1 MLKRSRPPSPPPLPP
16 DVISGDSSPGSRGNS
31 WTRRWKLKSEL
42 QEMLPI
48 LISIIIPCKN
58 SSAFLDECMASVLAQ
73 GEFIDPRFIE
83 VSIFDDGSSDDSL
96 QILREWEAKLVAHG
110 FGFVLSGQER
120 SGGCGFARNRAVAQ
134 SKGKY
139 LCFLDSDDIMLP
151 ERCAAQ
157 LSACLDQACTSTP
170 CASHRCRTLRAGPP
184 APTERS

>member
-1 MLKRSRPPSPPPLPP
+1 MMELKGGSIELKKRSRPPSPPPLPP
-16 DVISGDSSPGSRGNS
+16 GVVSGESSTTSCGKP
-31 WTRRWKLKSEL
+31 WTRRWKLRSDL

-73 GEFIDPRFIE
+73 GGFIDPRFIE
-83 VSIFDDGSSDDSL
+83 VSIFDDGSTDDSL
-96 QILREWEAKLVAHG
+96 RILRDWETKLVAHG
-110 FGFVLSGQER
+110 FGFVLSGRET
-120 SGGCGFARNRAVAQ
+120 SGGCGYARNRAVAQ

-157 LSACLDQACTSTP
+157 LSACWDQACTQ
-170 CASHRCRTLRAGPP
+170 ARA
-184 APTERS
+184 ALPTGVCTR